1 MMIINEELVG
11 KELDKNGIT
20 TNQHPIKLARVLVK
34 YYKQLGKTNTEI
46 DKLLQEKIR
55 IKNDTDGL
63 IGNYVYTIVSHTMNK
78 HGKFRDGNIPIS
90 VNELEYI
97 HNLNDIELEKFMFT
111 FLVLY
116 KSFGHPPRIK
126 KDTFLRMALMK
137 SYTGYFN
144 DCYYE
149 LYQRGYIVC
158 KENKRKEQD
167 KTIYELVYEL
177 GKDFPQYDESQ
188 QAFVVHDTNTPVL
201 FYYMYYN
208 IVNIEFCDDC
218 GEPYIQRRKQKDGKH
233 LCSKCRKERKRNA
246 DKNRVKSK
254 RSAKLKNVATYIP

>member
-34 YYKQLGKTNTEI
+34 YYKHIGKTNTEI
-46 DKLLQEKIR
+46 DQLLQQKIK

-63 IGNYVYTIVSHTMNK
+63 IGNYVHSVVSHTMNK
-78 HGKFRDGNIPIS
+78 HGKFRDGLIPIS

-97 HNLNDIELEKFMFT
+97 HQLDNIELEKFMFT

-137 SYTGYFN
+137 SYTGYFD

-167 KTIYELVYEL
+167 KTIYELVYEF
-177 GKDFPQYDESQ
+177 GKDFPQFDEQ
-188 QAFVVHDTNTPVL
+188 QIAFTIHDTNTPVL
-201 FYYMYYN
+201 FYYLYYN
-208 IVNIEFCDDC
+208 ICNVEFCEEC
-218 GEPYIQRRKQKDGKH
+218 GEPYIHMRKQKGDTH
-233 LCSKCRKERKRNA
+233 YCAKCRKEHKRHA
-246 DKNRVKSK
+246 DKKRVKTK
-254 RSAKLKNVATYIP
+254 RQKAVKNVATYIP